1 MLAGYE
7 ERRAA
12 FEEQGVRIIAAAVD
26 SLEHTQA
33 IAEPLGFPVA
43 YGVTREQADSIGA
56 WWDAGRDFIQPSEFV
71 LSRSGKVLFSTYS
84 NSPVGRMDPEETLL
98 LIKLLNARKAEAAA
112 KSP

>member
-1 MLAGYE
+1 LLAGYE

-26 SLEHTQA
+26 SLEHTEG

-84 NSPVGRMDPEETLL
+84 NSPVGRMDPEETLV